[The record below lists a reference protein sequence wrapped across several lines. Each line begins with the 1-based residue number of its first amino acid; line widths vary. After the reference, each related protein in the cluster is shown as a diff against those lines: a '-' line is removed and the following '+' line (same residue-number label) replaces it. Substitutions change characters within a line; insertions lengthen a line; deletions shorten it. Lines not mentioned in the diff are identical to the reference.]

1 MGCAPS
7 ITVSQSGVV
16 YCRDSD
22 ESNSPKPSSFS
33 QQQHV
38 HITTTTGADIDG
50 ALPVGSLG
58 TAGTS
63 TTTVTVYH
71 GGSDRRGTISIEAET
86 QTSRSSVTMKGEAS
100 EVLFGPMKLTQ
111 PTMQSFAQSIKIM
124 LVFSREDAQ
133 SDGFWWAADKGGY
146 KCNIVRN
153 SADALECFMEK
164 QHDLIIIDHRHA
176 KTFDALALCRS
187 IRATKISDHTV
198 IVGVTK
204 KSSGEKD
211 EASIMPILNAG
222 FNRRYQEN
230 PHTRACLNEL
240 IQLELGEVRSQ
251 FKLRVAGSLFAA
263 LENCSDAV
271 EITGE
276 NNVVQY
282 VNSTHQQLT
291 GYSSEEVL
299 GKEADHPRG
308 DKNKPELMDTI
319 FTQLRKGKVWEG
331 MLYTKKKNGDNIP
344 QNVKITPVI
353 SAGGR
358 VRHHVFNKRSPS
370 SATINQVLSQE
381 IQHLEKV
388 TSDLSNG
395 GHAPLNRRQSVARI
409 HSMTIEAPITKVINI
424 INAAQENSPVTVV
437 QALDRVL
444 EILRSS
450 ELYHPQNSQ
459 VKEED
464 QMTNDLVGG
473 LMTPTNLNTS
483 LVSLNSEHG
492 TLHGSGRRRLS
503 SEIGGLKSSPNQLIT
518 ASPPTHLNQ
527 APPEVLKI
535 LEDEHSWKFNILELE
550 RVTAHRPLIY
560 LGLKTFGR
568 FNVCSFLGINET
580 VLRNWLQVIE
590 ANYHTSNPYHNSTHA
605 ADVLQATAFFL
616 GKARL
621 KEAFEPSDEVAA
633 LIAATVHDVDHP
645 GKTNSF
651 LCNAGSELA
660 VLYNDT
666 AVLESHHSALAFQ
679 LTTREDRCNLFKELD
694 RDDFRTLRHTIIDMV
709 LATEMN
715 KHFEHLSKFV
725 NSINKPINRE
735 VVDPDSSSIGS
746 TGGSTPD
753 SFHISTPENRAL
765 IRRMLIKCADVCNP
779 TRPIE
784 MCKEWARRISQ
795 EYFNQTDEEKKRGL
809 PVVMPVFDR
818 DTCSV
823 PKSQTSFVDYFIM
836 DMFDAWDGFVDC
848 HELIEQLHYNYKY
861 WKGEEEK
868 EKGRKEKEANDAKE
882 MKEEDEKS

>member
-38 HITTTTGADIDG
+38 HITTGGGGGGGDISE
-50 ALPVGSLG
+50 ALPGAS
-58 TAGTS
+58 T

-71 GGSDRRGTISIEAET
+71 GRTDRRGTISIEAET
-86 QTSRSSVTMKGEAS
+86 QTSRSSVTMKGVAS

-111 PTMQSFAQSIKIM
+111 PTMQIM
-124 LVFSREDAQ
+124 LVFAKEDAQ

-153 SADALECFMEK
+153 PTDAIECFLEK
-164 QHDLIIIDHRHA
+164 QHDLVVIDNRNS
-176 KTFDALALCRS
+176 KSFDALALCRS
-187 IRATKISDHTV
+187 IRATKNSEHTV
-198 IVGVTK
+198 MVAVSK
-204 KSSGEKD
+204 KSSGEKE
-211 EASIMPILNAG
+211 EASVMPLLNAG

-230 PHTRACLNEL
+230 PHTSACLNEL

-251 FKLRVAGSLFAA
+251 FKLKVANSLFAA
-263 LENCSDAV
+263 LETCSDAV

-276 NNVVQY
+276 NNIVQY
-282 VNSTHQQLT
+282 VNSTHEQLT

-299 GKEADHPRG
+299 GKESDLPRG
-308 DKNKPELMDTI
+308 DKNKAELMDTI

-331 MLYTKKKNGDNIP
+331 MLHTKKKNGDSVP
-344 QNVKITPVI
+344 QTVRITPVI
-353 SAGGR
+353 GGGGR
-358 VRHHVFNKRSPS
+358 VRHHVFTKRSPS
-370 SATINQVLSQE
+370 LSSTGSLHNQVYSHE

-395 GHAPLNRRQSVARI
+395 GPSLNRRQSVARI

-424 INAAQENSPVTVV
+424 INAAQENSPLTVV

-450 ELYHPQNSQ
+450 ELYNPQNTQ

-473 LMTPTNLNTS
+473 LMT
-483 LVSLNSEHG
+483 HG
-492 TLHGSGRRRLS
+492 TYTGGRRRLS
-503 SEIGGLKSSPNQLIT
+503 AELSLSKGPINQLT

-535 LEDEHSWKFNILELE
+535 LEQETTWKFNILELE

-560 LGLKTFGR
+560 LGLKAFSR
-568 FNVCSFLGINET
+568 FNVCGFLGINET

-590 ANYHTSNPYHNSTHA
+590 ANYHSSNPYHNSTHA

-616 GKARL
+616 GKERL
-621 KEAFEPSDEVAA
+621 KEAFEPADEVAS

-660 VLYNDT
+660 ILYNDT

-694 RDDFRTLRHTIIDMV
+694 RDDYRALRHTIIDMV

-725 NSINKPINRE
+725 NSINKPTNRE
-735 VVDPDSSSIGS
+735 GMIAHLRHT

-753 SFHISTPENRAL
+753 SSHITTPENRAL

-779 TRPIE
+779 ARPLDI
-784 MCKEWARRISQ
+784 CITWAKRISQ

-818 DTCSV
+818 TTCSV

-836 DMFDAWDGFVDC
+836 DMFDAWDGFLDC
-848 HELIEQLHYNYKY
+848 SELIEQLNNNYKY

-868 EKGRKEKEANDAKE
+868 NNE
-882 MKEEDEKS
+882 